1 MRRRKRSRWPCRMSS
16 SGTNIVVSKY
26 QIVQESDNEDFI
38 LPADKAPS
46 RSVLERT
53 QYNENINS
61 LLLDRQSYVRCES
74 NPMKRLTGEIN
85 ATLFG
90 MEKSGAI
97 SSIDRGMARA
107 QEAALAR
114 FHGLPNVHTQRG
126 RGSAAYGITKGH
138 CKLRTGEAATPT
150 SQFSHLRT
158 PRTPQSARQGNSWSI
173 LNE

>member
-16 SGTNIVVSKY
+16 SGANIVVSKY

-46 RSVLERT
+46 RSVLEKT

-74 NPMKRLTGEIN
+74 NPIKRLTGEIN

-107 QEAALAR
+107 QDAALAR
-114 FHGLPNVHTQRG
+114 FHGLPNVHTHKEG
-126 RGSAAYGITKGH
+126 AA
-138 CKLRTGEAATPT
+138 LRPMVSLKDTANFVLAKRLLRRLNFLT
-150 SQFSHLRT
+150 SEHLEHHS
-158 PRTPQSARQGNSWSI
+158 QLVKEI
-173 LNE
+173 LGVS